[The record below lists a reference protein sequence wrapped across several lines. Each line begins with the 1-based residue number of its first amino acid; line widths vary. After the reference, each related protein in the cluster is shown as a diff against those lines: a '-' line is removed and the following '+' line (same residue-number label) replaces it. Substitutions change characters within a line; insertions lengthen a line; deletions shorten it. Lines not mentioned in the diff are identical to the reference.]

1 MQQVNWREKV
11 SVLSENVSWWQV
23 SVSRKRPARQLWT
36 VMAAKEEIHR
46 AM

>member
-1 MQQVNWREKV
+1 MNWREKV

-23 SVSRKRPARQLWT
+23 ISEQEERPARQLWT
-36 VMAAKEEIHR
+36 VTAAREEIHR